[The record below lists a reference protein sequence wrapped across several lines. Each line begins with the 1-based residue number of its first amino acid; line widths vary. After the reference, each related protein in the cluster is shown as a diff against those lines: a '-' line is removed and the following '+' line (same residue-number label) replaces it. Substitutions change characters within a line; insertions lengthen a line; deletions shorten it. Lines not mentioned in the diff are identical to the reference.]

1 MNLKTSAH
9 KLYQDKDTAAN
20 FDEEGEG
27 EGCPCC
33 PAITMSPAMMQN
45 MNQGHMGHDHSGHD
59 HFEDEE
65 ESRDS
70 TQTPKKSLKR
80 KFAATPF

>member
-27 EGCPCC
+27 E
-33 PAITMSPAMMQN
+33 Q
-45 MNQGHMGHDHSGHD
+45 
-59 HFEDEE
+59 
-65 ESRDS
+65 ESKIFFRGFS
-70 TQTPKKSLKR
+70 SSLS
-80 KFAATPF
+80 ATLGG